1 MTVLP
6 ERAVGQEAVA
16 QRAQI
21 TDPTRAETRGRAVS
35 VPTALVTV
43 QPALSPADRFGHALS
58 RAGEWLEATETWRAK
73 VAAWL
78 ARTCQ
83 MATRPPSAAEL
94 HAAHRDAAAQWEARL
109 LRVPRQVWGAL
120 HTAAHAA
127 AFWLLAVLFSPAGA
141 VLALAFIAVCWIW
154 L

>member
-1 MTVLP
+1 V
-6 ERAVGQEAVA
+6 
-16 QRAQI
+16 
-21 TDPTRAETRGRAVS
+21 
-35 VPTALVTV
+35 
-43 QPALSPADRFGHALS
+43 
-58 RAGEWLEATETWRAK
+58 
-73 VAAWL
+73 WL
-78 ARTCQ
+78 ARVTA
-83 MATRPPSAAEL
+83 MATRPLSVAEL
-94 HAAHRDAAAQWEARL
+94 HAAHRDAAAQWEAGL